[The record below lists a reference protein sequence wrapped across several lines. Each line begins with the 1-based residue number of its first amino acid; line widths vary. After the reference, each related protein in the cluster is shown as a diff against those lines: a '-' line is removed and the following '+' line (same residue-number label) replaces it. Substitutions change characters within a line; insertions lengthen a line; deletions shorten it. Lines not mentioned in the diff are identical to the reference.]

1 MFSLILNVN
10 LMKHENLID
19 NGEWMFLLTGGIGLE
34 NPYKNP
40 TAWLG
45 VQNWDECCRLS
56 SLSAFKGLR
65 EDVTDNSASWKVF
78 FDSKTPQDNK
88 AIPSAWL
95 KRLSVFQQLLLL
107 RVFRPDKLVPAVLNF
122 VAGELG
128 QRFVDPPQFDLMASF
143 GDSHCCVPLIFILTP
158 GSDPTATLLKFA
170 EDQGFGTNRLF
181 SLSLGQGQG
190 PIAIKMIDEGVKL
203 GNWVVLQNCHL
214 AASFMPSLEKVCEN
228 LLPDSTHPDF
238 RLWLTS
244 YPAEHFPVVVL
255 QNGIKMTNEPPK
267 GLRSNITRSMLSD
280 PISDLEWYESCKQP
294 RIFKQLIYSLCFFHA
309 VIQERRYFGP
319 IGWNIPY
326 EFNETDLRISLMQL
340 RMFLNQYETVNYDA
354 LRYLTGECNYGGR
367 VTDDWDRRTLKTI
380 LDRFYCPAVLDLEKP
395 YYLDETGYYYV
406 PVFKDVELYL
416 TFTRELPQISP
427 PSIFGFHANAD
438 IMKDQQETD
447 MLLSHTLLTQV
458 SAVPYFRLGLHLSH
472 M

>member
-1 MFSLILNVN
+1 M
-10 LMKHENLID
+10 MKHENRID
-19 NGEWMFLLTGGIGLE
+19 NAEWMFLLTGGIGLE
-34 NPYKNP
+34 NPHKNP
-40 TAWLG
+40 TTWLG
-45 VQNWDECCRLS
+45 VQNWDELCRLTTLPNFS
-56 SLSAFKGLR
+56 GIRENFADNPGIFK
-65 EDVTDNSASWKVF
+65 SF
-78 FDSKTPQDNK
+78 FDSTSPQDFK
-88 AIPSAWL
+88 DVPPVWA
-95 KRLSVFQQLLLL
+95 KRLSTFQKLLLL

-122 VAGELG
+122 VSGELG
-128 QRFVDPPQFDLMASF
+128 QRFVDPPQFDLGASF
-143 GDSHCCVPLIFILTP
+143 GDSHCCVPLIFVLTP

-190 PIAIKMIDEGVKL
+190 PIAMKMIDEGVKM

-214 AASFMPSLEKVCEN
+214 AASFMPSLEKICEN

-267 GLRSNITRSMLSD
+267 GLRSNIMRSMISD
-280 PISDLEWYESCKQP
+280 PISDPEWYESCTQP
-294 RIFKQLIYSLCFFHA
+294 RIFKQLIFSLCFFHA

-367 VTDDWDRRTLKTI
+367 VTDDWDRRTLRTI
-380 LDRFYCPAVLDLEKP
+380 LDRYYCPEVIDLEKP
-395 YYLDETGYYYV
+395 HFLDDTGLYYI
-406 PVFKDVELYL
+406 PVFKEVELYL
-416 TFTRELPQISP
+416 NYTRELPQISSP
-427 PSIFGFHANAD
+427 AIFGFHANAD
-438 IMKDQQETD
+438 IMRDQKETD

-458 SAVPYFRLGLHLSH
+458 SAGY
-472 M
+472 